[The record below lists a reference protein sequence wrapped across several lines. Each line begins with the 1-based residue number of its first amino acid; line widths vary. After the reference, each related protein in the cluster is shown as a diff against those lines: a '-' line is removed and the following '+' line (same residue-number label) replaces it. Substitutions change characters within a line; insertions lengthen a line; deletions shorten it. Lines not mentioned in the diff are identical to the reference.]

1 MKKIFLFSVSILFF
15 SQVFAADVNR
25 GIIETPVQEDEIT
38 RETLE
43 LQAQENKDRGT
54 VAPQDDANQST
65 LQVLTHEEDVQLPK
79 SFAARLSTKV
89 VFETK
94 LNDYYQ
100 STNSRDEYNEAAAKL
115 RLVNKFQF
123 TDALSLN
130 SNLLV
135 TSIDSNSE
143 VAARNASGG
152 NRYFENIGVVIREL
166 NLAWDYKK
174 YAVVA
179 GKFNLNFGKAWMW
192 NRGLWI
198 HDLAN
203 NYRQV
208 EKLGF
213 AGVYRLGDIKK
224 TGQYNF
230 SFSAFTNDRKNLDN
244 AWMTNRDSTHKADGA
259 PGDTRSLQSYNA
271 ALDIN
276 FDFSEREKLSYHF
289 AYLNLA
295 VNGRASPVAQ
305 NKIDDQ
311 KSYVLNLNYQ
321 RPIFE
326 TMLLDGLL
334 EFMETKNLLGNS
346 DLSEKYLTANLITKF
361 DDHWS
366 FLLGNSN
373 RQYLQ
378 LGANGYDQ
386 NLSEASFGYEFSKNS
401 FFDRLTI
408 QAGYKNLRTNY
419 KTSVDTRNGVGLLL
433 RYYKNF

>member
-1 MKKIFLFSVSILFF
+1 MKKFFLQLTSILFF
-15 SQVFAADVNR
+15 SQAFAYDPNA
-25 GIIETPVQEDEIT
+25 IIPSDII
-38 RETLE
+38 
-43 LQAQENKDRGT
+43 LQNENIPKTSLQEN
-54 VAPQDDANQST
+54 DANQST
-65 LQVLTHEEDVQLPK
+65 LQVLTREDDNRAQKTLTSK
-79 SFAARLSTKV
+79 LSTKL

-94 LNDYYQ
+94 FNDNYQ
-100 STNSRDEYNEAAAKL
+100 TTNRIDEYKEAAAKL

-123 TDALSLN
+123 TDIVSLN
-130 SNLLV
+130 SNLLF

-143 VAARNASGG
+143 VTRNSRNGG
-152 NRYFENIGVVIREL
+152 NSYFENIGVVIREL
-166 NLAWDYKK
+166 NLALDYKK

-213 AGVYRLGDIKK
+213 AGIYRLGDAKK

-244 AWMTNRDSTHKADGA
+244 AWMTNRDSSNKSDAV

-276 FDFSEREKLSYHF
+276 FDFSEREKLTYHF
-289 AYLNLA
+289 AYLNMA
-295 VNGRASPVAQ
+295 INKSSSQVVP

-311 KSYVLNLNYQ
+311 KSFVLSMNYR

-326 TMLLDGLL
+326 KMLIDGLL
-334 EFMETKNLLGNS
+334 EYEETKNLRGNS
-346 DLSEKYLTANLITKF
+346 DLSEKYFTANLITKF
-361 DDHWS
+361 DEHWS
-366 FLLGNSN
+366 VLFGNSN
-373 RQYLQ
+373 RKYLQ

-386 NLSEASFGYEFSKNS
+386 NLSEVSLGYEFAKTS

-408 QAGYKNLRTNY
+408 QVGYKNLRTNY
-419 KTSVDTRNGVGLLL
+419 KTSVDARNGAGLLL